1 MTEPAPREA
10 TPAKVFRPFAARA
23 AAFLAIVG
31 PGVITANVDND
42 AGGIATYS
50 MAGAQFGYSLLWV
63 LLPVTLALIV
73 VQEMSARLGAI
84 TGKGLADLIRENF
97 GLRITFY
104 LLLALLF
111 TDIGNTVAEFAG
123 WAAAMEVFG
132 VPRIVSVPIGAF
144 VVWWMIVK
152 GTYRIVEKIFLVA
165 CTVYFTY
172 VVSALLARP
181 SWSEVVRQTFEP
193 RVQGDTAWL
202 LMIIGIVGTTIAPW
216 MQFYLQSSIV
226 EKRIGPDEYGIS
238 RWDVIV
244 GCVMAAVVAFFIVVA
259 CGATLH
265 PRGIQIH
272 GAEEAALALE
282 PLAGTWAKTLFALG
296 LANASLFAASILPL
310 ATAYSICEGLG
321 FEAGV
326 NKTWSEA
333 PEFLGL
339 YTLHD
344 RHRRRDDPDPRRP
357 PLSRPLPLAGPQRP
371 APAVRPRLHD
381 PPHQQGGA
389 HGRARQRPL
398 LERRRLGHDRG
409 HGDPDARPRRHDRVP
424 EPRRG
429 TERLSA
435 GPGRCSPGR
444 RPGGA
449 AGRFRAGGASRRAR
463 RRGRAATRAGSRSR
477 GRAAR

>member
-1 MTEPAPREA
+1 MTEPPSGGAPPGRS
-10 TPAKVFRPFAARA
+10 FRPFAARA

-50 MAGAQFGYSLLWV
+50 MAGAQFGYALLWV
-63 LLPVTLALIV
+63 LVPVTLALIV
-73 VQEMSARLGAI
+73 VQEMSSRLGAI

-104 LLLALLF
+104 ILLALLV

-123 WAAAMEVFG
+123 WAAAMEIFG
-132 VPRIVSVPIGAF
+132 VPRVVSVPIGAF
-144 VVWWMIVK
+144 VVWWMVVK
-152 GTYRIVEKIFLVA
+152 GTYRTVEKIFLVA

-172 VVSALLARP
+172 VVSALMARP
-181 SWSEVVRQTFEP
+181 GWSDVVKQTFEP
-193 RVQGDTAWL
+193 RVQGDSAWL

-226 EKRIGPDEYGIS
+226 EKRIGPEEYGIS

-244 GCVMAAVVAFFIVVA
+244 GCFMAAVVAFFIVVA

-265 PRGIQIH
+265 PRGIEIH
-272 GAEEAALALE
+272 GAEEAALALA
-282 PLAGTWAKTLFALG
+282 PLAGTWAKTLFAIG

-326 NKTWSEA
+326 NKTWKEA

-339 YTLHD
+339 YTLMIAIGAGTIMI
-344 RHRRRDDPDPRRP
+344 PGV
-357 PLSRPLPLAGPQRP
+357 PLFPVLFLSQVLNGLLLPFIL
-371 APAVRPRLHD
+371 VFM
-381 PPHQQGGA
+381 
-389 HGRARQRPL
+389 L
-398 LERRRLGHDRG
+398 LLINNEELMGEW
-409 HGDPDARPRRHDRVP
+409 VN
-424 EPRRG
+424 
-429 TERLSA
+429 
-435 GPGRCSPGR
+435 
-444 RPGGA
+444 
-449 AGRFRAGGASRRAR
+449 GRFWNAVAWGTTGIMGILTIALVVTTIFPGLAL
-463 RRGRAATRAGSRSR
+463 GR
-477 GRAAR
+477 